1 MAITKWGLRLTL
13 KLIIPLVILALLI
26 AIGVFTEYHMIQ
38 QQARVELRVFA
49 ASSLT
54 YAIHDNGTLQTF
66 EQQNGMKI
74 LFNIGGSDA
83 LYQQIL
89 SGSPADVF
97 MAADSSWMQ
106 KLDQNG
112 FLYDNQYWNF
122 TSNVLVVV
130 LPPDNPGNITSLLD
144 LVRPGIKIA
153 ITAWTVPAGK
163 YTNLTLSKI
172 DKSWG
177 TPTSSHYK
185 GSQWEHYRQRVIAN
199 IVTYETNVEQVVGKV
214 LTDSVDGGFAYM
226 SDTAHLGQSRVK
238 YLLIPSD
245 VNIQAKYSIGVLNE
259 SRYHDLAMEYVRF
272 WTSQDGQALLAKYGF
287 SGTLYGTSTSI
298 GDIVIQVHMFR
309 EETDQTVFE
318 KVRSAMQ
325 A

>member
-1 MAITKWGLRLTL
+1 MRLRL
-13 KLIIPLVILALLI
+13 KLIVPLVVLVLLI
-26 AIGVFTEYHMIQ
+26 AVGVSTDYYTIQ
-38 QQARVELRVFA
+38 QQAPVELRVFA
-49 ASSLT
+49 AASLT
-54 YAIHDNGTLQTF
+54 HAIHDNGTLQAF
-66 EQQNGMKI
+66 ERQNNMKI

-112 FLYDNQYWNF
+112 LLYNNQYWNF
-122 TSNVLVVV
+122 TSNILVVV

-144 LVRPGIKIA
+144 LTRPGIKIA
-153 ITAWTVPAGK
+153 VTAWTVPAGK

-177 TPTSSHYK
+177 TPTSSPYK

-214 LTDSVDGGFAYM
+214 LSDSVDGGFAYM
-226 SDTAHLGQSRVK
+226 SDAAFLGQSRVK

-245 VNIQAKYSIGVLNE
+245 VNIQARYGIGVLNE
-259 SRYHDLAMEYVRF
+259 SKYYDLGMKYVGF

-287 SGTLYGTSTSI
+287 GSTLSSTSTSI
-298 GDIVIQVHMFR
+298 GDQLQLFR

-318 KVRSAMQ
+318 KPGEQ
-325 A
+325 C